1 MRTVD
6 VWVSA
11 RSRRR
16 AWLHAVAWVLLGSA
30 LLAVASGLTVA
41 VPERVATERAF
52 LDARPCDSDRGAPDT
67 ANCLRTIR
75 GTVLS
80 AGNAK
85 SGKATVF
92 RVRLRP
98 PVPAPADQALDL
110 DSHGDLSELIKPGE
124 EVEVTAWRNV
134 QVSVSHDGVR
144 ETLPGLPDEDATV
157 FVGIALACVW
167 SAALAF
173 IAAFGGVRR
182 AHRAAT
188 GRPVVPRV
196 PFGVA
201 KGVGV
206 VVPPFVV
213 ALCAGRIWDTWTAVV
228 MTVIVSALIAVPVT
242 ILALYWDRE
251 PSPAPL
257 PDREPE
263 AELSRS
269 D

>member
-6 VWVSA
+6 EWVSA

-16 AWLHAVAWVLLGSA
+16 GWRHAAAWSLLGSA
-30 LLAVASGLTVA
+30 LLAVAFGLTTA
-41 VPERVATERAF
+41 VPDRVATERAF
-52 LDARPCDSDRGAPDT
+52 LAARPCEKDGAAPDT

-80 AGNAK
+80 AENAK
-85 SGKATVF
+85 SGRATVF

-110 DSHGDLSELIKPGE
+110 DSHGDLSELIEAGD

-134 QVSVSHDGVR
+134 RVSVSHDGVH

-157 FVGIALACVW
+157 FVGFALAGDW
-167 SAALAF
+167 LAALAF
-173 IAAFGGVRR
+173 VAAFGSVRR
-182 AHRAAT
+182 ARRLVT
-188 GRPVVPRV
+188 GRPVVPPV

-201 KGVGV
+201 KCLGV
-206 VVPPFVV
+206 VALPFVT
-213 ALCAGRIWDTWTAVV
+213 ALCAGRIWDAWTAVV
-228 MTVIVSALIAVPVT
+228 MTVVISALTAVPVT
-242 ILALYWDRE
+242 ILALHWDRE
-251 PSPAPL
+251 PSPTPL
-257 PDREPE
+257 PDRQPDP
-263 AELSRS
+263 ELSRA

>member
-6 VWVSA
+6 RWASA
-11 RSRRR
+11 RSRGQ
-16 AWLHAVAWVLLGSA
+16 AWRHAVAWALLGSA

-52 LDARPCDSDRGAPDT
+52 LAARPCDSDRAAPDT

-80 AGNAK
+80 AENAK

-110 DSHGDLSELIKPGE
+110 DAHGDLSELVKPGE

-134 QVSVSHDGVR
+134 QVSVSHDGVH

-157 FVGIALACVW
+157 VVGFALVCAW

-173 IAAFGGVRR
+173 IAAFGAVRR
-182 AHRAAT
+182 AHRAAR

-201 KGVGV
+201 KCVGV

-242 ILALYWDRE
+242 ILALRWDRE

-257 PDREPE
+257 PDQRPG

>member
-1 MRTVD
+1 MQTVD
-6 VWVSA
+6 MWVSA
-11 RSRRR
+11 RSRRQ
-16 AWLHAVAWVLLGSA
+16 AWRHAAAWTLLGSA
-30 LLAVASGLTVA
+30 LLAVASGVSVA
-41 VPERVATERAF
+41 VPERVATEKAF
-52 LDARPCDSDRGAPDT
+52 LAARPCDGDRAAPDT
-67 ANCLRTIR
+67 ADCLRTIR

-80 AGNAK
+80 AENVK

-134 QVSVSHDGVR
+134 EVSVRHDGVH
-144 ETLPGLPDEDATV
+144 ETLPGLPDEDATG
-157 FVGIALACVW
+157 FVGIALACAW
-167 SAALAF
+167 LAALAF
-173 IAAFGGVRR
+173 IAAFGSVRR

-201 KGVGV
+201 KCVGV
-206 VVPPFVV
+206 VVPPFAV

-228 MTVIVSALIAVPVT
+228 MAVIISALIAVPVT
-242 ILALYWDRE
+242 ILALRWDRE
-251 PSPAPL
+251 PTPAPL
-257 PDREPE
+257 PDQQPDT
-263 AELSRS
+263 ALSGS
-269 D
+269 G